1 MITPGPGEG
10 PAFLQPS
17 SFLPEFPIM
26 LNRRTVLTTAAL
38 ATVPLSLP
46 QAMAQG
52 RKDSIVLA
60 MALEPPGLDPTA
72 GAASAIAEITQY
84 NIYETL
90 TKVNSDGSVTPLLA
104 ESWEVSP
111 DLRTYTFRLRKGVKF
126 QNGEPFNAQ
135 AVKFS
140 FDRAGA
146 DKSTN
151 KDKRTFSS
159 MESISV
165 QDDHT
170 LVIVNK
176 ELDPDFLFLM
186 GQATAIIVEPKS
198 ADTNAT
204 RPIGTG
210 PYKLETWSKGSSVT
224 LVKWDGF
231 RNAANVKIRK
241 VTFRFISDPA
251 AQVASLLAG
260 DVDAF
265 PRVTP
270 RSVEQFKNNPKFQVV
285 VSGSR
290 AKTILA
296 MNNKKKPLDDVRVRR
311 AIAAAIDRKAV
322 IQGAGDGY
330 GSPIGSHYVPGAPGY
345 VDTTGINAY
354 NPEKARAL
362 LKEAGVTTPLEL
374 TMTLPPPPYARQ
386 GGEVIAAELAK
397 VGINV
402 KLQNVEWAQ
411 WLSGTYGSKNYD
423 LTIVSHVEP
432 FDLGN
437 FAKPGY
443 YWNYESARFNE
454 LYNRY
459 KTAPRAADR
468 NKLVGDIQRLLAE
481 DSVHAFLYQ
490 PQWITVANKNVK
502 GLWKDM
508 PIFVNDVAAMSWS

>member
-1 MITPGPGEG
+1 
-10 PAFLQPS
+10 
-17 SFLPEFPIM
+17 M
-26 LNRRTVLTTAAL
+26 LKRRTVMTTAAL
-38 ATVPLSLP
+38 AVLPLALP
-46 QAMAQG
+46 QAALAQG
-52 RKDSIVLA
+52 RKDSVVLA

-84 NIYETL
+84 NIFETL
-90 TKVNSDGSVTPLLA
+90 TKINSDGSVTPLLA

-111 DLRTYTFRLRKGVKF
+111 DLRTYTFKLRKGVKF

-140 FDRAGA
+140 FTRAGSE
-146 DKSTN
+146 KSTN

-159 MESISV
+159 MEAISAM
-165 QDDHT
+165 DDTT

-198 ADTNAT
+198 ADSNAT
-204 RPIGTG
+204 KPVGTG
-210 PYKLETWSKGSSVT
+210 PYKLDSWNKGSSVT
-224 LVKWDGF
+224 LSKWDGY
-231 RNAANVKIRK
+231 RNAASVKLK
-241 VTFRFISDPA
+241 KATFRFISDPA

-270 RSVEQFKNNPKFQVV
+270 RGVPQFKSNPKFQVV

-296 MNNKKKPLDDVRVRR
+296 INNKKKPLDDVRVRR
-311 AIAAAIDRKAV
+311 AIAMAIDRKAV

-345 VDTTGINAY
+345 VDVTSVNAY
-354 NPEKARAL
+354 NPEKAKAL
-362 LKEAGVTTPLEL
+362 LKEAGITTPLEL
-374 TMTLPPPPYARQ
+374 TLTLPPPPYARQ

-397 VGINV
+397 IGITA

-411 WLSGTYGSKNYD
+411 WLSGTYGAKNYD
-423 LTIVSHVEP
+423 LTIISHVEP

-443 YWNYESARFNE
+443 YWNY
-454 LYNRY
+454 
-459 KTAPRAADR
+459 
-468 NKLVGDIQRLLAE
+468 
-481 DSVHAFLYQ
+481 
-490 PQWITVANKNVK
+490 
-502 GLWKDM
+502 
-508 PIFVNDVAAMSWS
+508 